1 MSGFTKLVPEIVQSS
16 IWNEPPEVRVVW
28 ITMIATKD
36 ESGYVRGDAKTLSRM
51 ANVDHE
57 TVERALELFQSP
69 DPSSHTPD
77 NEGRR
82 IMAAPGGWI
91 VLNHGIYR
99 AKEEVIREQTRKR
112 VQKYR
117 ENKKKG
123 DDVTQGNVTE
133 TLPSV
138 SVSASASVSAH
149 KGESEGGAKFDAFW
163 AEYPRKTNKGPAR
176 KAWGKMRCNS
186 KFDEIMASVASHKA
200 SGIWNDPAYTPHPST
215 WLNGERWGDDPTTA
229 QSNGTTTQTDPTADP
244 EWHYDLWLGI
254 ARKQPGRRTEAMG
267 QIESALGADA
277 VAEFTRRMES

>member
-133 TLPSV
+133 T
-138 SVSASASVSAH
+138 
-149 KGESEGGAKFDAFW
+149 
-163 AEYPRKTNKGPAR
+163 
-176 KAWGKMRCNS
+176 
-186 KFDEIMASVASHKA
+186 
-200 SGIWNDPAYTPHPST
+200 
-215 WLNGERWGDDPTTA
+215 
-229 QSNGTTTQTDPTADP
+229 
-244 EWHYDLWLGI
+244 
-254 ARKQPGRRTEAMG
+254 
-267 QIESALGADA
+267 
-277 VAEFTRRMES
+277 